1 MEHLTITLCGSM
13 VFKDEFIRITNELT
27 LKGVV
32 VLNPIIWSKM
42 KSNEYFS
49 KIDSSALDS
58 TIAGI
63 HDTHNWKIDMS
74 DAIYVINKDGYIG
87 EDTQREIKYA
97 EEKGKMILYL
107 EDKHTTN
114 CSVIDIPEARN
125 PYDKLV
131 FGGVYTDDKFIYF
144 KIKNFNT
151 FEIRYVIYQSISSCM
166 FKSTKNLIAVEN
178 PVIVEELI
186 ANHNEVMYDIV
197 KTNISD
203 ITGCFNIMVPTE
215 YDTLLISNQG
225 MPLGN

>member
-13 VFKDEFIRITNELT
+13 KFKDEFIRITNELT

-32 VLNPIIWSKM
+32 VLNPMIWSKM

-49 KIDSSALDS
+49 KIDPSSLDA
-58 TIAGI
+58 TLADI

-107 EDKHTTN
+107 EDKHTTKF
-114 CSVIDIPEARN
+114 SVIDVPEARN

-131 FGGVYTDDKFIYF
+131 FGGVHTDNEFIYF

-166 FKSTKNLIAVEN
+166 FEPTKKLTLVDN
-178 PVIVEELI
+178 PVIVKELI
-186 ANHNEVMYDIV
+186 ENHNEVMCDIV
-197 KTNISD
+197 KTNVAED
-203 ITGCFNIMVPTE
+203 AGVFNIMVPTG
-215 YDTLLISNQG
+215 YGTLLISNHG